1 MTRLCVRAIIQGMNI
16 SDLPPSVRREEG
28 RGGLACYT
36 VQNALASAQVY
47 EHGAHVAAFQARNA
61 EHPLLWLSEQ
71 SLFEEDKAIRGGVPI
86 CFPWFGPRAE
96 DSSAPMHGI
105 ARTGA
110 WQLSQAS
117 EDDAGTRLVFV
128 PSTELKDESLW
139 PRGCRASLEVLVG
152 EALQITFSAQA
163 GAQSCD
169 FEIALHT
176 YLRVGDVRLVEISGL
191 EGAPFW
197 DKVARTQ
204 QRGEA
209 GSLSIAGETDRVYS
223 STSTCT
229 VSDKSWRRKITIEKQ
244 NSGSTIVWN
253 PGEAK
258 ARSMPDLGGDARSRM
273 LCIETGNV
281 GRHRVEL
288 GAGQTHQMTAR
299 ISAREGV

>member
-1 MTRLCVRAIIQGMNI
+1 MQGMTI
-16 SDLPPSVRREEG
+16 PDLPPSVRRDEG

-36 VQNALASAQVY
+36 VQNALASAQIY
-47 EHGAHVAAFQARNA
+47 EHGAHVAAFQTRDSQ
-61 EHPLLWLSEQ
+61 HPLLWLSEQ
-71 SLFEEDKAIRGGVPI
+71 SLFEEGKAIRGGVPL

-105 ARTGA
+105 ARTGL
-110 WQLSQAS
+110 WQLSAAS
-117 EDDAGTRLVFV
+117 EDDSGTRLLLV
-128 PSTELKDESLW
+128 PSPELRDEPLW

-163 GAQSCD
+163 QSQSCG
-169 FEIALHT
+169 FEVALHT
-176 YLRVGDVRLVEISGL
+176 YLSVADVRLAEVRGL

-204 QRGEA
+204 QRGDA
-209 GSLSIAGETDRVYS
+209 GPLRIAGETDRVYS

-229 VSDKSWRRKITIEKQ
+229 VRDGSSRREITIEKQ

-258 ARSMPDLGGDARSRM
+258 ARAMPDFDDGGWRRM

-288 GAGQTHQMTAR
+288 GAGQSHQMTAR
-299 ISAREGV
+299 LSARPAR